1 MTNVTKVFR
10 FLFIRFRYVSKKE
23 NSSLVHILKMSNSKA
38 ASDDDHFF
46 FSQTILSIM
55 LATPAVLSNVLL
67 LITISRSTNA
77 SQRIWQTPAT
87 LLVVNLGMCDLL
99 AGLVPG
105 YGSLYYD
112 ISILRGQRR
121 ANLVGIQRFLTI
133 SAVVTNIVSS
143 GTITAM
149 SFDRLFMVSS
159 PLHYKVLVTKTKIKV
174 AMAFIW
180 IYSLLFACLPLM
192 GVATSTFVL
201 LYCHLHVSVPLIILP
216 MVYWKTFRALRLHNN
231 QVQDVADNER
241 RQHMGMAH
249 RNRECKMVSAFLLV
263 LILFYASFAPQFIAQ
278 NIFIFH
284 PKYQYIDTFRFFLYT
299 TNKVILVNCCLNPFV
314 YAWRIP
320 TYRRAFQAVF
330 SGCFRLPRNTVDNRT
345 DHTRCSNS

>member
-55 LATPAVLSNVLL
+55 LATPAILSNVLL

-201 LYCHLHVSVPLIILP
+201 LYCHLHVSVPLIILL

-263 LILFYASFAPQFIAQ
+263 LILFYASSAPQFIAQ
-278 NIFIFH
+278 IYLFFTQNT
-284 PKYQYIDTFRFFLYT
+284 YIW
-299 TNKVILVNCCLNPFV
+299 ILFDLFCIQQTKL
-314 YAWRIP
+314 
-320 TYRRAFQAVF
+320 
-330 SGCFRLPRNTVDNRT
+330 S
-345 DHTRCSNS
+345 

>member
-1 MTNVTKVFR
+1 
-10 FLFIRFRYVSKKE
+10 
-23 NSSLVHILKMSNSKA
+23 
-38 ASDDDHFF
+38 
-46 FSQTILSIM
+46 
-55 LATPAVLSNVLL
+55 
-67 LITISRSTNA
+67 
-77 SQRIWQTPAT
+77 
-87 LLVVNLGMCDLL
+87 MCDLL

-143 GTITAM
+143 GTITVM

-263 LILFYASFAPQFIAQ
+263 LILFYASSAPQFIAQ

-284 PKYQYIDTFRFFLYT
+284 PKYIYIDTFRFVLYT

>member
-1 MTNVTKVFR
+1 
-10 FLFIRFRYVSKKE
+10 
-23 NSSLVHILKMSNSKA
+23 MSNSKA

-263 LILFYASFAPQFIAQ
+263 LILFYASSAPQFIAQ
-278 NIFIFH
+278 IYLFFTQNT
-284 PKYQYIDTFRFFLYT
+284 YIW
-299 TNKVILVNCCLNPFV
+299 ILFDLFCIQQTKL
-314 YAWRIP
+314 
-320 TYRRAFQAVF
+320 
-330 SGCFRLPRNTVDNRT
+330 S
-345 DHTRCSNS
+345 

>member
-1 MTNVTKVFR
+1 
-10 FLFIRFRYVSKKE
+10 
-23 NSSLVHILKMSNSKA
+23 
-38 ASDDDHFF
+38 
-46 FSQTILSIM
+46 
-55 LATPAVLSNVLL
+55 
-67 LITISRSTNA
+67 
-77 SQRIWQTPAT
+77 
-87 LLVVNLGMCDLL
+87 
-99 AGLVPG
+99 
-105 YGSLYYD
+105 
-112 ISILRGQRR
+112 
-121 ANLVGIQRFLTI
+121 
-133 SAVVTNIVSS
+133 
-143 GTITAM
+143 
-149 SFDRLFMVSS
+149 
-159 PLHYKVLVTKTKIKV
+159 
-174 AMAFIW
+174 MAFIW

-278 NIFIFH
+278 NIFIFN

>member
-1 MTNVTKVFR
+1 MFR

-55 LATPAVLSNVLL
+55 LATPAILSNVLL

-201 LYCHLHVSVPLIILP
+201 LYCHLHVSVPLIILL

-263 LILFYASFAPQFIAQ
+263 LILFYASSAPQFIAQ
-278 NIFIFH
+278 IYLFFTQNT
-284 PKYQYIDTFRFFLYT
+284 YIW
-299 TNKVILVNCCLNPFV
+299 ILFDLFCIQQTKL
-314 YAWRIP
+314 
-320 TYRRAFQAVF
+320 
-330 SGCFRLPRNTVDNRT
+330 S
-345 DHTRCSNS
+345 